1 MHLLGCL
8 SGHIPPVLPDMP
20 NGHTPDRYKA
30 QSWELMPAPGAG
42 ESPTLS
48 LAGRLVTELGSGG
61 GTGVLISLRVLTLVY
76 YSRRGQ
82 LRGTWLTRHF
92 VISVISNG

>member
-61 GTGVLISLRVLTLVY
+61 GTGVTSDWSAAGIVADWDSDAPTPPVESTPPL
-76 YSRRGQ
+76 
-82 LRGTWLTRHF
+82 
-92 VISVISNG
+92 